1 MIEYFMLLSI
11 ALFAIGISGIAVSRH
26 FLIMVFSIEIMI
38 IASSLFALSVFSGFL
53 YYGNIVLLLV
63 FFWSI
68 AAVDII
74 AAMVF
79 YRYLVRTKMSLDV
92 TKLSEYK
99 D

>member
-11 ALFAIGISGIAVSRH
+11 ALFAIGISGVAVSRH

-38 IASSLFALSVFSGFL
+38 IASSLFAISVFSGFL

-74 AAMVF
+74 AAMVL
-79 YRYLVRTKMSLDV
+79 YRYLVKSKINLDV